1 MPLSLAAFADL
12 DATIFYTSFCSS
24 FMAYLKGW
32 RYAEPRDHSNYNL
45 LMRFLC
51 VYSSAAL
58 VYFLLFNALYLN
70 TRITAGEV
78 KTPFGDYVQKNLSW
92 KDIKDSLKQLL
103 ETLRN
108 FGWIEFFLHFVDIMS
123 PESFQVDAL
132 KVSICC
138 LIYNLWIYN
147 YAYVMQ
153 VLQLQRNATEAE
165 ITAQYRKLVKIWHPD
180 KFATSSAWD
189 KKWAEKQFILVRQ
202 AYEELMNYHKK
213 RFSGKSDL

>member
-1 MPLSLAAFADL
+1 
-12 DATIFYTSFCSS
+12 
-24 FMAYLKGW
+24 MAYFKGW

-78 KTPFGDYVQKNLSW
+78 KMPFGEYVQNNMSW
-92 KDIKDSLKQLL
+92 MGIKESLKQLL
-103 ETLRN
+103 ETLKN
-108 FGWIEFFLHFVDIMS
+108 FGWVEFFLHFIDIMS

-138 LIYNLWIYN
+138 LIFNIN
-147 YAYVMQ
+147 AD
-153 VLQLQRNATEAE
+153 LQLRLQNAGTSAPEECHRGRNHGS
-165 ITAQYRKLVKIWHPD
+165 IPKVGQ
-180 KFATSSAWD
+180 
-189 KKWAEKQFILVRQ
+189 
-202 AYEELMNYHKK
+202 
-213 RFSGKSDL
+213 DLAPR